1 LASRQKQI
9 AAHKNPFIPIAVSII
24 EVKIDHHNSIKRR
37 WGLPTSR
44 IPMLKSRHLNSERNF
59 KVNKSELVDAIA
71 ADTEIS
77 KAAAQRAL
85 DSVVE
90 NIIKAVT
97 KGDTVQLVGFGS
109 FSTGKRAARTGRN
122 PQTGEE
128 IKIAAATTVKFSAGK
143 SFKEAVNKKKK

>member
-1 LASRQKQI
+1 
-9 AAHKNPFIPIAVSII
+9 
-24 EVKIDHHNSIKRR
+24 
-37 WGLPTSR
+37 
-44 IPMLKSRHLNSERNF
+44 M
-59 KVNKSELVDAIA
+59 NKSELVDAIA
-71 ADTEIS
+71 ADTELS

>member
-1 LASRQKQI
+1 MSNQLNI
-9 AAHKNPFIPIAVSII
+9 
-24 EVKIDHHNSIKRR
+24 R
-37 WGLPTSR
+37 WGLRNRR

>member
-1 LASRQKQI
+1 MQKRI
-9 AAHKNPFIPIAVSII
+9 AAHKNPFISIAVSFI
-24 EVKIDHHNSIKRR
+24 EAKIDRHNSIKRR
-37 WGLPTSR
+37 WGLPNSR